1 MIKRYKNQQAKR
13 VKRTRSKLALNPK
26 IPRLTVIKSNKYI
39 YAQII
44 DQETGRTLLTDSGGV
59 SPVETGEQVVK
70 RALKTG
76 IKRVVFDRGQ
86 YNYHGRIRLLAETA
100 RKGGIK
106 F

>member
-44 DQETGRTLLTDSGGV
+44 DQETGRTLLTVRGV

>member
-44 DQETGRTLLTDSGGV
+44 DQETGRTLLTVRGV

-100 RKGGIK
+100 RKGGIE